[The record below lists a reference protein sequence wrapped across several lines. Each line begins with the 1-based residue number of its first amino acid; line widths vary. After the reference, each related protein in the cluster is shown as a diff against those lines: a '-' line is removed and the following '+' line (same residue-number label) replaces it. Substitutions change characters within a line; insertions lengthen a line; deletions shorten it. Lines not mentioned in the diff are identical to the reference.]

1 MSSANLRHVP
11 SVEKLIQAVAGAGG
25 LPRRLVAVLARD
37 AAEAERVRLASGGAP
52 ESFGTIAEQL
62 RAEVDRLGRARLR
75 PVINGTGVLLHTN
88 LGRAPLGE
96 ATASRVAAVAAG
108 YSNLEFDL
116 ETGERGG
123 RAPLVD
129 RLLAVLTGAE
139 AACVV
144 NNCAA
149 AVVLVLRH
157 LCAGERK
164 EVIISRGELVEI
176 GGGFRVPEIMETS
189 GARLREVGTTNRTT
203 VADYERAV
211 GPQTA
216 AILRVHRSNFYQE
229 GFVESAPLEDLVV
242 LARRAGVPL
251 VEDLGSGAIVDT
263 AALADLDHE
272 PTVAESLEAG
282 VDLVCVSGDKL
293 FGGPQAGVVAG
304 TASWVSRV
312 RKDPFFRVLRC
323 DKLMLAALQE
333 TAMRY
338 LEAAGETVPAVPVVG
353 LFAEN
358 PTALERRA
366 AALAAALGPPVRVGA
381 GVSRCGGGTMPR
393 SAIPSVVLE
402 IRPGQGGVDA
412 LARRLR
418 LGEPPVVGFV
428 SGDALL
434 IDLRTVFEAQDDALR
449 CALARVLCEVQPG
462 G

>member
-1 MSSANLRHVP
+1 MSSVNLRHVP
-11 SVEKLIQAVAGAGG
+11 SVEKLVQAVALDGG
-25 LPRRLVAVLARD
+25 LPRRLVAEVARE
-37 AAEAERVRLASGGAP
+37 AAEAERSRLLSGGDPA
-52 ESFGTIAEQL
+52 SFE
-62 RAEVDRLGRARLR
+62 EVAGRVRREVGRLGRERLR

-96 ATASRVAAVAAG
+96 TVAARVAAVAAG

-116 ETGERGG
+116 DSGERGR

-129 RLLAVLTGAE
+129 RLLGALTGAE

-203 VADYERAV
+203 AADYERAL

-229 GFVESAPLEDLVV
+229 GFTESAALDELVAV
-242 LARRAGVPL
+242 ARRAGVPL
-251 VEDLGSGAIVDT
+251 VEDLGSGAMVDT

-272 PTVAESLEAG
+272 PTVAESLKAG

-304 TASWVSRV
+304 TASWIGRV

-333 TAMRY
+333 TAVRY
-338 LEAAGETVPAVPVVG
+338 LEAAEKDVPPVS
-353 LFAEN
+353 LLNLLA
-358 PTALERRA
+358 TDQAALKSRA
-366 AALAAALGPPVRVGA
+366 AAIAAALGPAVGV
-381 GVSRCGGGTMPR
+381 GTGTSRCGGGTMPR
-393 SAIPSVVLE
+393 SALPSITLE
-402 IRPGQGGVDA
+402 IRSPQGGVDA

-418 LGEPPVVGFV
+418 LGEPPVIGFV
-428 SGDALL
+428 ADEALT
-434 IDLRTVFEAQDDALR
+434 IDLRTVFPEQDKTLER
-449 CALARVLCEVQPG
+449 ALAAALLPA
-462 G
+462 

>member
-11 SVEKLIQAVAGAGG
+11 SVEKLVQAVELESG
-25 LPRRLVAVLARD
+25 LPRRLVAVVARE
-37 AAEAERVRLASGGAP
+37 AAEAERLRLLSGGDPATF
-52 ESFGTIAEQL
+52 EDVAGRL
-62 RAEVDRLGRARLR
+62 RWEIERLRRERLR

-96 ATASRVAAVAAG
+96 AVAARVAAVAAG

-116 ETGERGG
+116 ESGERGR

-129 RLLAVLTGAE
+129 RLLCALTGAE

-149 AVVLVLRH
+149 AIVLVLRH

-203 VADYERAV
+203 AADYERAL

-229 GFVESAPLEDLVV
+229 GFTESAALDELVA

-251 VEDLGSGAIVDT
+251 IEDLGSGAMVDT
-263 AALADLDHE
+263 AALAGLDHE
-272 PTVAESLEAG
+272 PTVSESLKAG

-304 TASWVSRV
+304 TAAWVGRV

-323 DKLMLAALQE
+323 DKLMLTALQE
-333 TAMRY
+333 TAVNY
-338 LEAAGETVPAVPVVG
+338 LEAAEKEAPSVAV
-353 LFAEN
+353 LSLLAAE
-358 PTALERRA
+358 PGALEKRA
-366 AALAAALGPPVRVGA
+366 AALAAALGPAARVGT

-393 SAIPSVVLE
+393 SAIPSITLE
-402 IRPGQGGVDA
+402 IRPPLGGVDA

-418 LGEPPVVGFV
+418 LGEPPVIGFV
-428 SGDALL
+428 SEEALT
-434 IDLRTVFEAQDDALR
+434 IDLRTVLPDQDGALER
-449 CALARVLCEVQPG
+449 ALAAALLIT
-462 G
+462 